1 MIVNNFTSINKMNNH
16 LSPHII
22 KHVKD
27 HGIWHCQ
34 LFFWL
39 QHLNGKL
46 VNIKTI
52 YDIISGV
59 YYTTFLH
66 VYILFQGM
74 SEQECNELEKE
85 EIKQEEEEER
95 KRRRNI
101 LLDLDNR
108 CEKVIL

>member
-1 MIVNNFTSINKMNNH
+1 M
-16 LSPHII
+16 
-22 KHVKD
+22 
-27 HGIWHCQ
+27 
-34 LFFWL
+34 
-39 QHLNGKL
+39 
-46 VNIKTI
+46 
-52 YDIISGV
+52 

-74 SEQECNELEKE
+74 SEQECDELEKE
-85 EIKQEEEEER
+85 EIKQEEEVER